1 MTQSPV
7 LESVAAPER
16 ARRLLPI
23 AANLLPSEIVDSRR
37 ARKVRR
43 SVLVAIVAL
52 VVLLTAW
59 YGWAVYETSVA
70 RVGLSG
76 AQSDVV
82 RAQKKQAQFNDLVQA
97 QSQSAAIHA
106 QLSAVMAEDLPW
118 SSVTGP
124 VLTKVPAGMRLKQA
138 TANLPDPSK
147 APAPAVALPNASGQ
161 KLIGTLTVEGQ
172 APDKAVIA
180 QYVDSLAQVKGL
192 ANPYVTSAVPSS
204 DGTAIVFTLQFD
216 VTDAVLGGR
225 FTATKK

>member
-7 LESVAAPER
+7 LEPMAPER

-23 AANLLPSEIVDSRR
+23 AANLLPTEVVESRR

-43 SVLVAIVAL
+43 SVLIAIVAL
-52 VVLLTAW
+52 VVLLTGW
-59 YGWAVYETSVA
+59 YGYAVYETSVA
-70 RVGLSG
+70 REGLAG
-76 AQSDVV
+76 AQADVD
-82 RAQKKQAQFNDLVQA
+82 RAQKKQAQFNDLVQV

-124 VLTKVPAGMRLKQA
+124 VLAKVPNGMHLKQV
-138 TANLPDPSK
+138 TANLPDLSK
-147 APAPAVALPNASGQ
+147 AATPTVALPNTSGQ

-172 APDKAVIA
+172 SPNKALVA
-180 QYVDSLAQVKGL
+180 QYVDALAQVKGL
-192 ANPYVTSAVPSS
+192 ANPYVTSAVPNS
-204 DGTAIVFTLQFD
+204 DETAIVFTIQFD

-225 FTATKK
+225 FTPTKK